1 MYIVTEWRSGRTSEM
16 KCCKCNVELVEKKT
30 TFDYLGHE
38 ANYPLMRC
46 PKCGQVYVPEELVKG
61 KIADVEKLLEEK

>member
-1 MYIVTEWRSGRTSEM
+1 M
-16 KCCKCNVELVEKKT
+16 KCCKCNAEMVEKKT

-38 ANYPLMRC
+38 ANYQILRC
-46 PKCGQVYVPEELVKG
+46 PVCGQAYVPEELVNT

>member
-1 MYIVTEWRSGRTSEM
+1 MYIVTGWKSGRTSEM

>member
-1 MYIVTEWRSGRTSEM
+1 M